1 VNKSPLRQDERVMV
15 AIAIDSYLQS
25 HLEGGWWT
33 RRKWLA
39 ELRRAKRVAK
49 KLGLPESQWRE
60 EDWS

>member
-1 VNKSPLRQDERVMV
+1 MV